1 MVEQNIGDI
10 SVLDGTFDALT
21 IFEKRIENDGSG
33 NPIYIGYS
41 KNANAATSSD
51 SWLIFKLSYTG
62 GYIVR
67 YQLPDSG
74 PTFGYAWDDRATLFS

>member
-10 SVLDGTFDALT
+10 SVLDGTFDTLT

-33 NPIYIGYS
+33 NPIYIGYNKS
-41 KNANAATSSD
+41 ANALTSSA
-51 SWLIFKLSYTG
+51 SWLIFKLSYSG
-62 GYIVR
+62 GYVIR

-74 PTFGYAWDDRATLFS
+74 ARFKYTWDDRASSFS